1 MYGRISDPGMEH
13 FPPRVAWFCEPQV
26 GVSNPSGAILIR
38 GITVFILSLLEL
50 YMCGGISD
58 PVMDHYPSRVALA
71 LRIPANLQSVTGV
84 RISTPCEAVSIR
96 GTAVFV
102 PGLSELWM
110 YGRTHDPGMGPRPP
124 RVALG
129 L

>member
-1 MYGRISDPGMEH
+1 MYGRIYDPGMEH

-71 LRIPANLQSVTGV
+71 LRIPGWG
-84 RISTPCEAVSIR
+84 STPCGAVSTLGI
-96 GTAVFV
+96 AISV
-102 PGLSELWM
+102 PGLFE
-110 YGRTHDPGMGPRPP
+110 
-124 RVALG
+124 V
-129 L
+129 